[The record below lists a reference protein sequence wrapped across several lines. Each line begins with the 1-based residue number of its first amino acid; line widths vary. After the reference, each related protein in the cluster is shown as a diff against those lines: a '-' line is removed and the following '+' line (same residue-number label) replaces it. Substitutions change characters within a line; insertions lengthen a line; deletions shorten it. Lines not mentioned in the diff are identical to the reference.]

1 MAKAQLTKKWWAA
14 NKPRKLKVS
23 SKSKFE
29 PALAAYETAKDAALK
44 NPNDVGP
51 FKTWLQKLEA
61 LSGELAQLQKDNKG
75 EKTAKVVL
83 EDYES
88 QLTTAKGEV
97 TRAIDTVENFHGIK
111 DFDSYIKRFNDAAI
125 KVENHAKTV
134 VAERGQIEKLWKVIA
149 GNSPDQHKLDRFQV
163 MDTLKKNAEG
173 YLKLANA
180 AYQEPGGPADSK
192 ATEVVEKMGK
202 VLLAAEKDVKDI
214 GQIYEAAKSKING
227 IDPDFANKITG
238 KVDPD
243 ANYQNLDLVNKD
255 EDPYQN
261 IGEVAARLRDEEDN
275 AERKKGRDEA
285 KMARKLLN
293 EMVREVA
300 KAKDTKA
307 RVMTMKRHNIPPD
320 DIKAI
325 LTPQDQFVDNL
336 KNYVIEKS
344 REALQ

>member
-1 MAKAQLTKKWWAA
+1 MAKAQITKKWWAA
-14 NKPRKLKVS
+14 NKPKKLKVS
-23 SKSKFE
+23 NKSKFE
-29 PALAAYETAKDAALK
+29 PALTAYETAKDAALK
-44 NPNDVGP
+44 SPTDVGP

-61 LSGELAQLQKDNKG
+61 LSGELALLQKDNKG

-83 EDYES
+83 DDYES
-88 QLTTAKGEV
+88 QLTSAKGEI
-97 TRAIDTVENFHGIK
+97 TKAIDSVENFHGIK

-125 KVENHAKTV
+125 KVENHAKTLL
-134 VAERGQIEKLWKVIA
+134 AERGQIEKLWKFIA
-149 GNSPDQHKLDRFQV
+149 GNNPGQDKLDRFQV
-163 MDTLKKNAEG
+163 MDNLKKNAEG

-180 AYQEPGGPADSK
+180 AYSEPGGPSESK
-192 ATEVVEKMGK
+192 AGEVVERMGK

-227 IDPDFANKITG
+227 IDPDFANKLAG

-243 ANYQNLDLVNKD
+243 ANYQNLDLVKE

-261 IGEVAARLRDEEDN
+261 IGEVAARLRDEEDDV
-275 AERKKGRDEA
+275 ERKKGRDEA

-307 RVMTMKRHNIPPD
+307 RVMIMKRYNIPPN